1 MKNFVTKK
9 GNKYWP
15 SQEMKS
21 IAWIKDDKIYK
32 KDKIKFWEEQ
42 AKNLQWIKPWKTAYE
57 EKLPYFK
64 WFKEGK
70 INASVNCIDRH
81 VNKNKTAIVW
91 IPEPHNQKKVEISYK
106 ELQEEVSRFANLL
119 KKLKV
124 KKGDVVT
131 IYLPM
136 IPEVIF
142 AMLACARIGAI
153 HSIVFSAFSEEALK
167 SRIIDGKS
175 KVLIT
180 ANGHYRKGEEVYLLD
195 KVKIAI
201 EGTKLKKVIVI
212 PRLAKRIPSDFINY
226 KKEIR
231 KESSECK
238 PEVMNSEDP
247 LFILYTS
254 GTTGKPKGIIHDTGG
269 YLTQAYT
276 TSKFN
281 FNLHEN
287 DLMWC
292 TADVGWITGHTYSCY
307 GPLSLGN
314 TLLIY
319 EGSPDYPNFGR
330 WWEIIQDNKV
340 NVFYTA
346 PTAIRL
352 FMKYGDKYVKK
363 YNLDSLE
370 ILGTVGEPI
379 DEDAWN
385 WYFKNIGKSKLPI
398 IDTWWQTETGA
409 NVINALP
416 GVGPFIPSYAGKAF
430 PGINMAIVNDKG
442 NKVKTGK
449 TGHLVQL
456 SPFAPGMLRG
466 VFRNEKR
473 YKETYWSKFKDKYDT
488 SDGAF
493 MDKDGNIRLVGRVD
507 DVIKVAGHRLS
518 TAEMENALDDDEYV
532 NEAAVVPVPDKI
544 RGEVPVAFVVLE
556 KGKPSDELKKN
567 LIQDV
572 RKRIGPIATLKE
584 IYFVEDLPKTR
595 SGKIMRRILKGL
607 LSGKEIKNVST
618 LVNPDSVK
626 KIKENLA

>member
-1 MKNFVTKK
+1 LKNFVIKK

-15 SQEMKS
+15 SKEMKDV
-21 IAWIKDDKIYK
+21 AWIKDDKVYK
-32 KDKIKFWEEQ
+32 QDKIKFWEEQ
-42 AKNLQWIKPWKTAYE
+42 AKNLEWIKPWKTTYE

-81 VNKNKTAIVW
+81 LNKNKTAITW
-91 IPEPHNQKKVEISYK
+91 IPEPYNQKKVEITYD
-106 ELQEEVSRFANLL
+106 ELYENVNRFANLL

-153 HSIVFSAFSEEALK
+153 HSTVFSAFSEEALK

-180 ANGHYRKGEEVYLLD
+180 ANGYYRKGEETNLIE
-195 KVKIAI
+195 KVQCAI
-201 EGTKLKKVIVI
+201 EGTKLKKVIMV
-212 PRLAKRIPSDFINY
+212 PRIAKRIPTEFINY
-226 KKEIR
+226 KKEIK
-231 KESSECK
+231 KEKAECK

-276 TSKFN
+276 TCKFN

-314 TLLIY
+314 NLLIY

-352 FMKYGDKYVKK
+352 FMKYGDKYIKK
-363 YNLDSLE
+363 YNLNSLE

-430 PGINMAIVNDKG
+430 PGINMAIVNDNG

-518 TAEMENALDDDEYV
+518 TAEMENALDEDKCV
-532 NEAAVVPVPDKI
+532 NESAVVPIKDKI

-556 KGKPSDELKKN
+556 NGTPSEDLKKK
-567 LIQDV
+567 LVQDV
-572 RKRIGPIATLKE
+572 RTRIGPIATLKE

-607 LSGKEIKNVST
+607 VAGEEIKNVST

-626 KIKENLA
+626 KIKEKL